1 VTERLYRSDSHLLE
15 FEARVVDVVERG
27 GRRALLLDRSA
38 FHPTGGGQPFD
49 TGTLGRYRVVDVES
63 DGEEGERVL
72 HFIESPP
79 GEAPPAI
86 GATLAGK
93 VDAAR
98 RRDHLQQHSG
108 QHILSQAFVRAAK
121 LETGSFHLGAE
132 TATIDLDPGASDE
145 VVARALEIANDVVF
159 SDRPMRV
166 HEVTPEELSKF
177 AIRRQTFHGPRIR
190 LIEIEGFDVS
200 TCGGTHAQRAGE
212 VGLIAVKS
220 VERGKGM
227 HRVEFVCGGRAL
239 REYRRDRRLLSEIGR
254 RLSTGGEQLLAQ
266 VERLAESNQAMRKRV
281 KQLYEIAA
289 DVQARELLSKAE
301 RRGALRVVCEVVS
314 DLSFEEAQLLARK
327 VTSGATPPDAG
338 VPPPA
343 GSGGSIIVL
352 LGIRDGDGGRL
363 LFARSNDPAVA
374 AIAMGPLVKQVAERF
389 GGKGGGAPNSAQA
402 AIAKGSDLAA
412 ALAAARELLPS

>member
-1 VTERLYRSDSHLLE
+1 MTERLYRTDSHLLV

-27 GRRALLLDRSA
+27 GRRALILDRSA

-49 TGTLGRYRVVDVES
+49 TGTLGSYRVVDVES
-63 DGEEGERVL
+63 EGEDGERVL

-79 GEAPPAI
+79 SEKSPEV

-108 QHILSQAFVRAAK
+108 QHILSQAFVRAAN
-121 LETGSFHLGAE
+121 LETRSFHLGAE
-132 TATIDLDPGASDE
+132 SSTIDLDPGASDD

-159 SDRPMRV
+159 SDRLMRV
-166 HEVTPEELSKF
+166 HEVTPDELAKF
-177 AIRRQTFHGPRIR
+177 KVRRQTFHGARIR
-190 LIEIEGFDVS
+190 LIEIEEFDVS

-212 VGLIAVKS
+212 VGLIAVKG

-239 REYRRDRRLLSEIGR
+239 REYRHDRRLLSEIGR
-254 RLSTGGEQLLAQ
+254 RLSTGGEQLVAQ
-266 VERLAESNQAMRKRV
+266 VERLAESNQALRKRV
-281 KQLYEIAA
+281 KQLFEIAA
-289 DVQARELLSKAE
+289 DVQAKELLAKAE
-301 RRGALRVVCEVVS
+301 KRGALRVVSEVVS
-314 DLSFEEAQLLARK
+314 DVTFEEAQLLARK
-327 VTSGATPPDAG
+327 VTSGGPPTET
-338 VPPPA
+338 
-343 GSGGSIIVL
+343 GGSIIAL

-363 LFARSNDPAVA
+363 LFARSNEPALA
-374 AIAMGPLVKQVAERF
+374 TIAMGPLVKQVAERF
-389 GGKGGGAPNSAQA
+389 GGKGGGAPASAQA

-412 ALAAARELLPS
+412 ALAAARELLPG